1 MQIQIILN
9 RKYMVTNVKPKSKG
23 IKTIRWTARLLSI
36 FFIFLTLG
44 FFLGEVMT
52 EPQTK
57 GSLPFINIL
66 VGILMLGGLAL
77 AWKWEFYGGLIS
89 LIGFLGVIIVNP
101 NAMTQPGAYIFPL
114 TAILFLFCW
123 GMNRSVQSKEK
134 NVKQTE

>member
-1 MQIQIILN
+1 MHIQIILK
-9 RKYMVTNVKPKSKG
+9 RKYMGNNVKLKSRG

-44 FFLGEVMT
+44 FFIGEVMT
-52 EPQTK
+52 EPQPK

-77 AWKWEFYGGLIS
+77 AWKWELYGGLIS
-89 LIGFLGVIIVNP
+89 LVGFLGVIIVNP

-114 TAILFLFCW
+114 TAILFLLCW
-123 GMNRSVQSKEK
+123 GINRSVQSTET
-134 NVKQTE
+134 NVEQVE